1 VDVVY
6 YFIMRVLRY
15 FGIFLLA
22 CILGIAL
29 WIGYLLFTLPNIK
42 SLEDYRPA
50 LTSIVY
56 ADDGDILGEFFVQRR
71 YFVPLD
77 KMPSYLI
84 NAFIAA
90 EDERFYEHKGLDWLS
105 MMRAAIED
113 IRARSIVQGGST
125 ITQQTVKSLLLS
137 PKRTFSRKMREIIL
151 AYQLE
156 KNLTK
161 KEILT
166 IYLNQIYFG
175 HGAYGVEAAARVYF
189 GKHVWELNLA
199 EAAILAGLPK
209 GPAYYSPYKNMQRA
223 KARQQYVLNRMVAC
237 GYITK
242 AEAEEAFNTPL
253 ILNSLNYKHPACAY
267 FLEYLRQ
274 SLLKKYGYDLFYK
287 GGLSI
292 YTTANIALH
301 QIAREALLKGI
312 EEIKARHPEQ
322 LEEDGEIE
330 GALLCLET
338 NTGFIKVMLGG
349 KDFQVSKF
357 NRAMQA
363 RRQPGSAFK
372 PIIYAAALD
381 KGYTPAST
389 VYDYP
394 FIYVNHTSQEQTVW
408 KPHNYEG
415 RFFGRISLRDA
426 LVFSRN
432 AVTVRLLQNI
442 GVKYAINYARR
453 LGISSP
459 LTPDLSLALGSSGV
473 SLLELTTA
481 YSVFANQGLYVKP
494 LAVIK
499 IVDARGKVLEEN
511 VPDQQPVIG
520 ADTAY
525 LMTSILQDVVK
536 RGTGRKVRALGRPAA
551 GKTGTTNNY
560 TDAWFIGYTPNFITG
575 VWVGYDDMKSL
586 GKHETGGR
594 AAAPIWLHFMQ
605 IAERNLPVKPFPI
618 PPGVVFAKVDPKT
631 GLLTSPEDTKGEVE
645 CFKKDNLPQGSS
657 SPKKETSLIE
667 IIYKERDF

>member
-1 VDVVY
+1 
-6 YFIMRVLRY
+6 MRILRY
-15 FGIFLLA
+15 FGIFVLT
-22 CILGIAL
+22 CILAMVL
-29 WIGYLLFTLPNIK
+29 WIGYLFFTLPKIK
-42 SLEDYRPA
+42 HLEDYRPA
-50 LTSIVY
+50 LVTTVY
-56 ADDGDILGEFFVQRR
+56 ADDGEILGEFFVQRR

-77 KMPSYLI
+77 KIPTYLVK
-84 NAFIAA
+84 AFIAA

-105 MMRAAIED
+105 MIRAAIKD
-113 IRARSIVQGGST
+113 IRARAIVQGGST

-161 KEILT
+161 EEILT

-199 EAAILAGLPK
+199 EAAMLAGLPK
-209 GPAYYSPYKNMQRA
+209 GPAYYSPYRNMQRA
-223 KARQQYVLNRMVAC
+223 KTRQQYVLNRMVTC
-237 GYITK
+237 GYITP
-242 AEAEEAFNTPL
+242 AEAEQAFNTPL

-267 FLEYLRQ
+267 FLEYVRQ

-292 YTTANIALH
+292 YTPANIALY
-301 QIAREALLKGI
+301 QAAQQALLRGI
-312 EEIKARHPEQ
+312 AEIKARHPEQ
-322 LEEDGEIE
+322 TDEDKIE

-338 NTGFIKVMLGG
+338 HSGFIKVMLGG
-349 KDFQVSKF
+349 RDFEVSKF
-357 NRAMQA
+357 NRVIQA

-394 FIYVNHTSQEQTVW
+394 FIYINRTPQKQTVW

-415 RFFGRISLRDA
+415 RFYGQISLRDA
-426 LVFSRN
+426 LVHSRN
-432 AVTVRLLQNI
+432 AVTVRLLRNI
-442 GVKYAINYARR
+442 GVKYVIDYARR

-481 YSVFANQGLYVKP
+481 YSVFANQGQYIKP

-499 IVDARGKVLEEN
+499 IVDPRGNILEEN
-511 VPDQQPVIG
+511 TPEQQPAIG

-525 LMTSILQDVVK
+525 LMTNILEDVVK
-536 RGTGRKVRALGRPAA
+536 RGTGRRVRALKRPAA

-560 TDAWFIGYTPNFITG
+560 TDAWFIGYTPNFVTG

-594 AAAPIWLHFMQ
+594 AAAPIWLYFMQ
-605 IAERNLPVKPFPI
+605 VAEKSLPVRPFSI

-631 GLLTSPEDTKGEVE
+631 GLLTSPEDAKGKIE
-645 CFKKDNLPQGSS
+645 CFKKGDLSQGLNSL
-657 SPKKETSLIE
+657 KKKKSLFET
-667 IIYKERDF
+667 IYKDRNF